1 MITFKGIC
9 QLNNKR
15 NYGFQTLTG
24 SLLIVKM
31 KRAKGVPETTAFRE
45 EHISTKVASAKNVM
59 GYIWKVAQTVCCESA
74 SKECEGSH
82 SC

>member
-9 QLNNKR
+9 QLNIKR

-45 EHISTKVASAKNVM
+45 EHISTKVASAKKCH
-59 GYIWKVAQTVCCESA
+59 GKYLES
-74 SKECEGSH
+74 CTNH
-82 SC
+82 ML

>member
-1 MITFKGIC
+1 MRDFRAEMIRMITFKGIC
-9 QLNNKR
+9 QLNIKR

-45 EHISTKVASAKNVM
+45 EHISTKVASAKKCH
-59 GYIWKVAQTVCCESA
+59 GKYLES
-74 SKECEGSH
+74 CTNRML
-82 SC
+82 